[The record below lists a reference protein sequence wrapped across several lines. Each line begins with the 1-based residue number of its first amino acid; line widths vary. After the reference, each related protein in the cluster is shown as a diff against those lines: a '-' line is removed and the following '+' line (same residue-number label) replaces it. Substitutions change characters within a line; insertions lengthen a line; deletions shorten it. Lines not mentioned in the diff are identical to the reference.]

1 MACLSPGLRAAPLA
15 SLLAARVAIA
25 GEARL
30 VARRASRGRIRTVS
44 TAAILIAVLILLVL
58 GDIAVVRAWT
68 RRKRN
73 DPGD

>member
-1 MACLSPGLRAAPLA
+1 M
-15 SLLAARVAIA
+15 
-25 GEARL
+25 
-30 VARRASRGRIRTVS
+30 S
-44 TAAILIAVLILLVL
+44 TAAILIAILILLVL